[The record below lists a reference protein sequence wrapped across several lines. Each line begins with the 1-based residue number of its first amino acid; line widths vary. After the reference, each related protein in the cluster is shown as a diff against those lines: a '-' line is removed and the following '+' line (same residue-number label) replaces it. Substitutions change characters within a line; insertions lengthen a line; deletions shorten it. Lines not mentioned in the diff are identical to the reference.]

1 MDIFFYLPSITCP
14 TSYLCYRKS
23 KYPSAFWPLTF
34 IPLMW
39 LKLDA
44 RPDPTSV
51 NSTAASKPAL
61 DDAGQMGNSLSV
73 SHLGVGNSAYGSQR
87 YGIPDFGIDLPEV
100 KKRISLWTDS
110 SVAKI
115 KDQGS
120 HEVLN
125 KNPPSFSFLEDK
137 NK

>member
-1 MDIFFYLPSITCP
+1 MDIFFYLPSVTCP

-61 DDAGQMGNSLSV
+61 DDAGEMGNSLSV

-87 YGIPDFGIDLPEV
+87 YGIPDFGIDLPELRV
-100 KKRISLWTDS
+100 DASNSGRCSKTDYYFYFLASGLALVISYRKW
-110 SVAKI
+110 
-115 KDQGS
+115 
-120 HEVLN
+120 
-125 KNPPSFSFLEDK
+125 EDK
-137 NK
+137 EDI